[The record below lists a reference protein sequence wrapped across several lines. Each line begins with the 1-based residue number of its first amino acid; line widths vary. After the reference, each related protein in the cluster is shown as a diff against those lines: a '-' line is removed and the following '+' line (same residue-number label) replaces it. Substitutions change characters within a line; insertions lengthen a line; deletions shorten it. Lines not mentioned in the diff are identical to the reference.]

1 MEVQTTASDHSNA
14 VKHPGDTYTDKYENT
29 SNRLC
34 SKGNVFPYSL
44 PSVGPE
50 LIPVYR
56 QSARRWREVNHA
68 IDPAVGCRYFLPGLR

>member
-34 SKGNVFPYSL
+34 SKNKVFPYSL
-44 PSVGPE
+44 PSVGPGADPGVQAVRTDLVKMPN
-50 LIPVYR
+50 LIRLEPLY
-56 QSARRWREVNHA
+56 
-68 IDPAVGCRYFLPGLR
+68 